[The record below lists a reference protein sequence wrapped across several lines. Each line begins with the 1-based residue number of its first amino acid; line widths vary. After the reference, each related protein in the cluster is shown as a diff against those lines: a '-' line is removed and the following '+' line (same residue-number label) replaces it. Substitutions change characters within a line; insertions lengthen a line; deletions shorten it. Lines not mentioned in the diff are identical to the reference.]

1 MQARPSMNLPKTT
14 KIRLTEPRSVSGA
27 MVKANGAKAGK
38 MPVETSAAAGE
49 AGTFLVVGARRTMVV
64 RKRRMA
70 IVRVRPKADLRA
82 DSPARRKTATAVRP
96 SMDLQVVPHT
106 VHLREDRRGRL
117 RVDRT
122 VDLRVRADLRG
133 DLHTVRPR
141 MDLTAVRTDRHR
153 GRVGLLRAD
162 IPVTRTTDTV
172 VRHRVDRTVRHRA
185 DIVVLPKVEIKVFST
200 PVDKVL
206 ATMDL
211 NSVRTAVS
219 PSTAPVQG
227 IRGTL
232 AENHAIL
239 RSILAADTTCTMRT
253 KRFIMWAMGGITITI
268 TFASNAAMTI
278 MVTSIKVTHIMVT
291 RTGVTAII
299 RMDIQLDEG
308 GRTIPARR
316 TVAP

>member
-27 MVKANGAKAGK
+27 MVKANGAKAGT

-82 DSPARRKTATAVRP
+82 DSPARRKTAAAVRP
-96 SMDLQVVPHT
+96 SMDLRVVPLT
-106 VHLREDRRGRL
+106 VHLRVDRRVRL

-122 VDLRVRADLRG
+122 VDHRVRADL
-133 DLHTVRPR
+133 HTVRHR
-141 MDLTAVRTDRHR
+141 VDLTAVRTDRHR

-162 IPVTRTTDTV
+162 MPVTRRTVTV

-185 DIVVLPKVEIKVFST
+185 AIVALPRVDIKVFST
-200 PVDKVL
+200 SADRIL
-206 ATMDL
+206 STMDL
-211 NSVRTAVS
+211 NSVRTVVS
-219 PSTAPVQG
+219 PSTAPVQD
-227 IRGTL
+227 IWGTL
-232 AENHAIL
+232 ADNRAIL
-239 RSILAADTTCTMRT
+239 RCIMTAGTTCTLRT
-253 KRFIMWAMGGITITI
+253 TWVIRWAVAAIAI
-268 TFASNAAMTI
+268 TFAFNAVMPIMSTSI
-278 MVTSIKVTHIMVT
+278 MVTAIIVTAIMVT
-291 RTGVTAII
+291 HTGVTAII
-299 RMDIQLDEG
+299 RRDIQADEG
-308 GRTIPARR
+308 GRTIRARR